1 MEPVGVWCQWSQRV
15 IRNHWSLW
23 VYGVIGAGGS
33 KVSMEPENRDN
44 VLYKHVV
51 KKRT

>member
-1 MEPVGVWCQWSQRV
+1 MEPVGVWCQWNQWV
-15 IRNHWSLW
+15 KWKHWSQW

-33 KVSMEPENRDN
+33 KVSMEPENDN